1 MRRGQGA
8 QADPGRA
15 AARRAGRLCGVRAL
29 VAARPRRRGGAAAAG
44 ARDSAGEGVG
54 EGEEVAV
61 ELTRGL
67 ILGGEDRR

>member
-1 MRRGQGA
+1 MRAVG
-8 QADPGRA
+8 
-15 AARRAGRLCGVRAL
+15 AART
-29 VAARPRRRGGAAAAG
+29 RRRGGAAAAG

>member
-1 MRRGQGA
+1 MRAVG
-8 QADPGRA
+8 
-15 AARRAGRLCGVRAL
+15 AART
-29 VAARPRRRGGAAAAG
+29 RRRGGAVAAG
-44 ARDSAGEGVG
+44 ARDLAGEEVG